1 VWRKNCIRKNIV
13 ESKVN
18 AMNRMLPA
26 LLLATACLSVI
37 PRPVGAVL
45 VTYGSLSA
53 FNSAIPA
60 SNLVDFSGSSFVGLT
75 DNGTYWNTFD
85 PAGFSL
91 GGATFTVSG
100 VGPLYQT
107 IVAPALSPAYYERG
121 TGNQLYV
128 DPDLDLIITF
138 SAPVEAVAFDLSG
151 LFFRS
156 GDTALT
162 FSNGDTATVQLGDPW
177 RFNGFQSD
185 TPFSSI
191 TIAGVST
198 QTLLFDN
205 IRYAT
210 AIEEAR
216 TPEPASLALLGLGL
230 AVLAAARRRA

>member
-1 VWRKNCIRKNIV
+1 MR
-13 ESKVN
+13 
-18 AMNRMLPA
+18 RMLAA
-26 LLLATACLSVI
+26 LLLAATSLSAL
-37 PRPVGAVL
+37 PRPAGAVL

-53 FNSAIPA
+53 FNSAVPA
-60 SNLVDFSGSSFVGLT
+60 SNVVDFSGSSFVGLT
-75 DNGTYWNTFD
+75 DNGTYWNTFN

-100 VGPLYQT
+100 IGALYQV
-107 IVAPALSPAYYERG
+107 IVSPALSSFYYDRG

-128 DPDLDLIITF
+128 DPGLALTITF

-156 GDTALT
+156 GDTALA

-177 RFNGFQSD
+177 GFNGFRSD

-210 AIEEAR
+210 AIEEAP
-216 TPEPASLALLGLGL
+216 TPEPASLTLLGLGL
-230 AVLAAARRRA
+230 AALAAARRRA